1 MRLATR
7 IKERVRREFFPED
20 FAAAIQIL
28 TGWSTKDCAPGED
41 ATRMQYAALNL
52 ARGAISNLEGA
63 IALAKTDFRDLL
75 MSGERSSDP
84 KQNRLHCVVCEPG
97 EAVSDPT
104 ERAFLESIRANPI
117 DNTTRL
123 VYADWLQD
131 RDDPRADYLRV
142 LCQWLDSRRK
152 DEKELI
158 EREREL
164 RPLANRRWLAEIRG
178 MPVREKARR

>member
-1 MRLATR
+1 
-7 IKERVRREFFPED
+7 
-20 FAAAIQIL
+20 
-28 TGWSTKDCAPGED
+28 
-41 ATRMQYAALNL
+41 
-52 ARGAISNLEGA
+52 
-63 IALAKTDFRDLL
+63 
-75 MSGERSSDP
+75 MSGERNSDP
-84 KQNRLHCVVCEPG
+84 KQNRLHGVVCEPG
-97 EAVSDPT
+97 EAASDPA
-104 ERAFLESIRANPI
+104 ERAFLESIRTNPI

-152 DEKELI
+152 GEKELI